1 MSQNQLVLGDAC
13 VLQELGWMDSDGA
26 MIEDAWLPDVS
37 LSPVADMVTRKTMKA
52 CVKEMK
58 ADADFKALRKT

>member
-1 MSQNQLVLGDAC
+1 
-13 VLQELGWMDSDGA
+13 MDSDGA